1 MEPAADRDDHR
12 QHISDAVR
20 TVFLASGYAGASL
33 TRLAAA
39 TGLGK
44 ASLYHYYPGGKA
56 EMARSLVRDAI
67 FALQREVFG
76 PLSRGGSPAQRLS
89 DCIDGF
95 VAYTAGGQQNCIIA
109 LFLAEHAPILDQRL
123 IHSQFDDWSR
133 LLGDCYEDLGQKPK
147 AALRNGR
154 RLLSALYGALALA
167 HLLGEPKELR
177 RTAKR
182 LKLELRDQ
190 R

>member
-1 MEPAADRDDHR
+1 MEPGVDRDDQR
-12 QHISDAVR
+12 QRISDAVR
-20 TVFLASGYAGASL
+20 AVFLASGYAGASL

-76 PLSRGGSPAQRLS
+76 PLTRGGSGTQRLS

-109 LFLAEHAPILDQRL
+109 LFLAEHAPVLDERL
-123 IHSQFDDWSR
+123 IHSQFEDWCR
-133 LLGDCYEDLGQKPK
+133 ALADCYESLGQKPK
-147 AALRNGR
+147 AALRSAR
-154 RLLSALYGALALA
+154 RLLGALYGALALA
-167 HLLGEPKELR
+167 QLLGEPKELR

-182 LKLELRDQ
+182 LKLELRDSA
-190 R
+190 